1 MSHCSESD
9 GCLVNVFWAGS
20 SGRYWWSS
28 WDASGVV
35 VRIVERRE
43 VESLINVI
51 VGGPI
56 VNGVIVDMSG

>member
-51 VGGPI
+51 VGGTI
-56 VNGVIVDMSG
+56 VNGVIVVLCG